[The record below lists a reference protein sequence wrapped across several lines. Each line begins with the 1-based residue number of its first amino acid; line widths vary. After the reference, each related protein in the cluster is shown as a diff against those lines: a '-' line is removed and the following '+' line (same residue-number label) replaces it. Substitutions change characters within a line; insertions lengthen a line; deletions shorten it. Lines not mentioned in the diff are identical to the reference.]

1 MTPEQADRAKGM
13 LEPAPA
19 LEDLAPC
26 ELVIEAAPE
35 RLEIKRALFE
45 RLGAVVS
52 GDCVLAT
59 NTSSLL
65 VTALADAA
73 PDPSRVVGMHFF
85 NPPPVM
91 RLLEVV
97 AGAESSARAIAVA
110 RAAGEAMG
118 KHVIE
123 AVDGPG
129 FIVNRC
135 NRPFGLEALKLLQ
148 ERVAT
153 FDQIDR
159 ACRLGGG
166 FRMGPFELMDLVGVD
181 VGLDVSRSFYEQS
194 FGEPRWRPSP
204 ITVKTVAAGR
214 LGRKAGRGY
223 YEYPASGDHRPADPD
238 PPPVGGGDGVV
249 VIAGETPLAEQLRE
263 AAGEAGWAVVD
274 PLEAQELATPFLI
287 LDLTGIEEP
296 EAPLQGAPQAI
307 CVAAGSLAALDPGG
321 SAVGFHAL
329 PPLRSTRLV
338 ELTRGPDSA
347 DSAAEAAE
355 HFFATLGKHTLW
367 VDDAPGLVLGR
378 IVCQV
383 VNEAAFALGEGLG
396 ERRGHRRRDGP
407 WPQLSARHPRLGRR
421 DRPRPRAVGARRPG
435 ARTRRGALPSGARRC
450 AASDGRVASAAR
462 PEQGSSSTGRTDRC
476 SRYKSRPL
484 DGLKRASGGQSS
496 PQPSNTQDRLRG
508 CRLPPSLDVCSVASG
523 ALNRTTD
530 RDRGV
535 LHVRRRHGQGAAG
548 GDIGP
553 TLPCIRPGCG
563 RRLVAWALASATPAS
578 AHAGGH
584 CRHARTPIV
593 AATHR
598 QLDRAVICLVNRQRR
613 NFGLPRLRQSR
624 RLRPLGS
631 GLDQLHGQPRRL
643 LAWVGLRRADLG
655 GRL

>member
-1 MTPEQADRAKGM
+1 MAERADTGAPSVIGIAGAGTMGAGIAQLACLAGARTMVHDPDPEALERGLGRISHQLERGATRGRWTPEQAEQAREL
-13 LEPAPA
+13 LEPAAA
-19 LEDLAPC
+19 LGDLAPC

-35 RLEIKRALFE
+35 RLDIKRSLFE

-59 NTSSLL
+59 NTSSML

-97 AGAESSARAIAVA
+97 AGSESSPRAIAVA

-135 NRPFGLEALKLLQ
+135 NRPFGLEALRLLQ

-153 FDQIDR
+153 IDEIDR

-214 LGRKAGRGY
+214 LGRKSGRGY
-223 YEYPASGDHRPADPD
+223 YEYPASGEHRPPD
-238 PPPVGGGDGVV
+238 LEPPPVGGGDGLV
-249 VIAGETPLAEQLRE
+249 VIAGETPLAAQLRD
-263 AAGEAGWAVVD
+263 AAGEAGWAIAD
-274 PLEAQELATPFLI
+274 PIDATELATPSLI
-287 LDLTGIEEP
+287 LDLTGIEEA

-329 PPLRSTRLV
+329 PPLHSTRLV
-338 ELTRGPDSA
+338 ELTRGPDTA

-355 HFFATLGKHTLW
+355 HFFATLGKHTMW

-383 VNEAAFALGEGLG
+383 ANEAAFALGEGLASAQDIDAGMIHGLSYPRGILAWADEIGLDHVLSVLDALALERG
-396 ERRGHRRRDGP
+396 EDRYRAAPRLRRLGWSG
-407 WPQLSARHPRLGRR
+407 RLGRQT
-421 DRPRPRAVGARRPG
+421 GAG
-435 ARTRRGALPSGARRC
+435 FFEYDD
-450 AASDGRVASAAR
+450 AS
-462 PEQGSSSTGRTDRC
+462 
-476 SRYKSRPL
+476 
-484 DGLKRASGGQSS
+484 
-496 PQPSNTQDRLRG
+496 
-508 CRLPPSLDVCSVASG
+508 
-523 ALNRTTD
+523 
-530 RDRGV
+530 
-535 LHVRRRHGQGAAG
+535 
-548 GDIGP
+548 
-553 TLPCIRPGCG
+553 
-563 RRLVAWALASATPAS
+563 
-578 AHAGGH
+578 
-584 CRHARTPIV
+584 
-593 AATHR
+593 
-598 QLDRAVICLVNRQRR
+598 
-613 NFGLPRLRQSR
+613 
-624 RLRPLGS
+624 
-631 GLDQLHGQPRRL
+631 
-643 LAWVGLRRADLG
+643 
-655 GRL
+655 